1 MSIVDECKKCDAY
14 CCKHVAVHI
23 DKPVNKKG
31 FDHIRWYLLHENVWV
46 SIDLEGDWVLEFR
59 SPCKKIT
66 EDFKCGD
73 YDNRPIICKTYPG
86 KNELCERQSDQLSY
100 LYLFTNVE
108 EFELYL
114 KSKKH
119 NQQKRIKK

>member
-1 MSIVDECKKCDAY
+1 MSTVDECKKCDAY

-23 DKPVNKKG
+23 DAPVSKKE

-59 SPCKKIT
+59 TPCTKIT
-66 EDFKCGD
+66 KDFKCGD
-73 YDNRPIICKTYPG
+73 YDNRPAICKNYPG

-100 LYLFTNVE
+100 SHLFTNAE
-108 EFELYL
+108 QFELYL
-114 KSKKH
+114 ASKKKSPRKKSK
-119 NQQKRIKK
+119 I